1 MQYEIQPLKSG
12 SGEQLA
18 RRMLSAATGL
28 PPAAFSILRDCR
40 GKPYWQGGNLCF
52 NYSHAGEKLLCA
64 VHTAPVGA
72 DIEKIGDYRERVA
85 RRVCTPAE
93 YRYIGG
99 DAVRFLEVW
108 TRKEAYAKYTG
119 RGLSVGLRNI
129 TVATETALTPT
140 VGSCAV
146 LTARQDGYVFSVVWE
161 TAPKKDVPAP

>member
-1 MQYEIQPLKSG
+1 MQYEIQPRESV

-18 RRMLSAATGL
+18 RRMLSAATDL
-28 PPAAFSILRDCR
+28 PPSAFTILRDDR
-40 GKPYWQGGNLCF
+40 GKPYWQGGNLHF

-72 DIEKIGDYRERVA
+72 DIEKIGAYRDRVA

-108 TRKEAYAKYTG
+108 TRKEAYAKYNG
-119 RGLSVGLRNI
+119 RGLGIGLQTI
-129 TVATETALTPT
+129 LVATETALTPRIEN
-140 VGSCAV
+140 CAV
-146 LTARQDGYVFSVVWE
+146 LTAQQDGYVFSVVWDDE
-161 TAPKKDVPAP
+161 SANKI

>member
-1 MQYEIQPLKSG
+1 MQYEIQPLANG

-28 PPAAFSILRDCR
+28 PPDAVSILRDR
-40 GKPYWQGGNLCF
+40 NGKPYWQGGELYF
-52 NYSHAGEKLLCA
+52 NYSHSGDRLLCA

-72 DIEKIGDYRERVA
+72 DIEKLGAYRERVA

-93 YRYIGG
+93 YRYIAG

-119 RGLSVGLRNI
+119 RGLSIGLRNI
-129 TVATETALTPT
+129 AVATETALTPT
-140 VGSCAV
+140 VGNCAV
-146 LTARQDGYVFSVVWE
+146 LTAQQDGYVFSVVWE
-161 TAPKKDVPAP
+161 PVPKNMGAEP